1 MTVLPKF
8 ELLEDRIVLDGEAQV
23 TVDAPADVEIGAQDV
38 EFTLTF
44 DNVDPT
50 DTGFVPFI
58 DVILPTLGPDGDDGV
73 TFDGATFLGGSVV
86 TTEIVFD
93 AAGEA
98 LHPIAL
104 DSFGDPLVVT
114 GTPGDTLLVFEL
126 PFGSFSAGNP
136 PVDVVMTLDFSDQ
149 ADLDEEFVIQT
160 RGGFAFG
167 GDPLNNPQTDP
178 STVSAFGTT
187 TVGQTLFDI
196 QKQTLSG
203 GGVLAEN
210 EAATGPSYVYTY
222 QILVDVAPGQTL
234 TDFNLVDNLPPE
246 IVYLGNLSVSPAAD
260 VNVEPTAGQIAG
272 PGNDLLDLTFASI
285 TGTAVVTFDYFID
298 EFAANETDPTLN
310 DSSGDPAP
318 VQNGVQGSGT
328 WDPLDEDDATQSV
341 SDSALNEIEAVS
353 LAVQKGVA
361 VFEDTDLPGV
371 VSPGDVYEFTLDIQV
386 SDYFTYGDLV
396 ITDILGNGW
405 EYLNAPGFTPTLTT
419 VESNGGSLTSEVLTP
434 NESTSFD
441 TATGETTV
449 VWDISQALL
458 DAGQDAFLTGDDADG
473 TVNLQS
479 TTATISYFARV
490 LDEFVDDG
498 DVGDIAFN
506 QGDLLQNNA
515 QITATVR
522 DNDTPTTVLGTESDE
537 TGAGIQTP
545 FGFIESK
552 SVAFLNGVAPDPDV
566 PIAAGDQVTFSII
579 YNAPL
584 GAFEQL
590 NITDN
595 LPQNVFDAA
604 ELTVFNNVVSAGPPA
619 PGEAQFGLAS
629 QAYIDAG
636 GGIPALSNVPA
647 DNQIDFD
654 FGTFTSDPRG
664 EVQIE
669 ILFTTTVIDAVFEDG
684 LLLTNQATA
693 FESNS
698 TSSSVDTTAIANF
711 IFSQPDLEITKGVIA
726 TDSVDPSTSFTDPV
740 GPVSFSAPGSAGAR
754 FSDTISSDSLG
765 TTPVDA
771 NVENIDA
778 GDIVSFAIVVENTGQ
793 APNGAFDVQ
802 IEDTLP
808 PGFVIPASGLNL
820 TVTDGTGS
828 RVIGFTGDLFSG
840 GILLDDRGSEG
851 ALSAFDPTAGDNLV
865 VITYDLEA
873 AQSVTSNDVIENTA
887 TVANFAAFE
896 STPSNTAI
904 NRATPDLTD
913 DASASV
919 EDVQVS
925 KRLVDRE
932 FGVQGN
938 SEVLV
943 GEEFTFEVEIDLQEA
958 TYENA
963 VLSDTVRSGGAFGDF
978 EILSA
983 EITGWD
989 TSVLTSSNGITLGS
1003 AGAVA
1008 ADGNSVSFDLGT
1020 LVNLG
1025 NNDVSDDVITFE
1037 VTARSLGSQDEG
1049 AGDRLANTG
1058 RFQADGVSSAA
1069 SNGVNLIEPQL
1080 TIDKS
1085 ASPNIVQA
1093 GETVSYQI
1101 VVDNPIASRDAPAFD
1116 LELTDLLDPNVV
1128 LVAGS
1133 VNVVG
1138 GTGVSIVNGNGTG
1151 DTDIEITAD
1160 ELGVNDTLTITY
1172 EATVLASVES
1182 GIIIDNTA
1190 NVTFDSLP
1198 TDDAD
1203 DERDFSISDD
1213 AEVATA
1219 AASID
1224 KSITDTS
1231 NADTDGGDLSIGE
1244 TVTYD
1249 ITIVLPEGTNSNATL
1264 VDTLPTT
1271 PGTLTLVSSEVI
1283 SIGDNITGSLLAAG
1297 AAGTVVGDDVVFE
1310 FGTLSNVND
1319 LVQNGDDEIVVRIV
1333 AQLNDLPDNMS
1344 GDTLV
1349 NTARFITDNTDVS
1362 DTAVVEVVEPVLGI
1376 DKVADVS
1383 EADAGD
1389 TVTYTI
1395 TSSNSGNGPAYDIVL
1410 DDGVVDPS
1418 IVAGTPPVASIR
1430 ILDGATDVTP
1440 SLGADAPSVT
1450 FPTGTGGL
1458 QAIVPVLLPGQTI
1471 EVVFETVVVDAVAF
1485 DSTFSNEA
1493 TITRFDTDPAGD
1505 TTDPDDGRVFTG
1517 PSDSV
1522 EIDTPP
1528 PGIEKTLVGTDD
1540 PNTLGADVGVSET
1553 LTYEIELTLPEGTS
1567 DILVVDDLPEGL
1579 TPISAVITTM
1589 DASITSDNLAQGDS
1603 DISSGFISVGS
1614 DGGFEFDFGTVTNPG
1629 DNLAA
1634 NDAIVL
1640 TVTAQVADVVTV
1652 SDGVTLT
1659 NEATISLIDPLSGA
1673 VLIDPDTGAPQS
1685 FSDDASANVVEPELD
1700 IDKTVLPTTADAGD
1714 TVAYTILSQNI
1725 GSGPA
1730 YDVVLNDPLSD
1741 AGLTIPTPAVGSIR
1755 ILDGGA
1761 DVTPIGTDA
1770 PVLVYPTGAGGLQ
1783 ATIPVLLPGQTIEIA
1798 FEAVV
1803 ADAVTFSTDVVNTAE
1818 VTRFDTDPA
1827 GDGTDGDD
1835 GRVFDD
1841 TLAGY
1846 VVPED
1851 GAVVTTPDA
1860 TLAKV
1865 VVATSDSD
1873 TTGTDVGIG
1882 ETVTYELTITV
1893 PEGTADLVLSDA
1905 LPSGLTAISAE
1916 VISLGSGG
1924 NITTDNIN
1932 AGDTDASGSIVLT
1945 SSSVS
1950 FDFGT
1955 VQLAATDDA
1964 AAVDETIVVRVV
1976 AQVDDIASNADG
1988 ATLEN
1993 DASLDVNDPTTGAPL
2008 QPDPTASAV
2017 VEIVEP
2023 DLTIDKSGPIA
2034 ANPGDVVPYVVTIT
2048 NTGTGPA
2055 HDVFFE
2061 DLLSDPELALTGTPS
2076 FEIDSTTI
2084 TPAVTLVGDGF
2095 SALIGSL
2102 QPGETL
2108 TVTYDAVLATTAP
2121 EAQSFPNIALIEYD
2135 TVPDGD
2141 PDTPGARSFTDQDDH
2156 AVATVPVVSK
2166 EATGSSLTPTGSGEF
2181 DGTDFDLVVGE
2192 EVTYTLTLVLPEV
2205 SMDSVVLQ
2213 DTLPDGLAFV
2223 SAGFVSQGGQV
2234 SGADDV
2240 VINNSGAVTTFDF
2253 GTVDNTADGALNTD
2267 DQVIVELTAVVVDVA
2282 AAIDGASLINTS
2294 TLDVI
2299 AAGGIVLDQASDTA
2313 AVDIVEP
2320 ELAFEKSG
2328 SEAADAGDQISYQ
2341 IEIENT
2347 GTGPAFDIFVADT
2360 LSDPNI
2366 SLTSGSV
2373 VATLNGT
2380 ATALTVDETG
2390 DGFSFTF
2397 GQLLPNDILVVTYD
2411 ADVAAGFAAGD
2422 IIENTATAEFDTVPD
2437 GDPSSPDGRTDTV
2450 EDDHVVG
2457 AGPLLTKTTVDSGNT
2472 DTGDGAFTSGV
2483 PDLVVGETVTF
2494 ALTVTLP
2501 EISIDGATL
2510 VDTLPDGLSFV
2521 SASVDSVGVGLV
2533 GADAPAIS
2541 GAGQTVTIEFGAIE
2555 NPFDGSLG
2563 ADDEVVVLVTALVE
2577 DIATNAD
2584 GAVLTNSATLTL
2596 TPEGQAPLD
2605 PVTATT
2611 DVEIVEPDLE
2621 ITKDG
2626 SIAVNPGDDVD
2637 YTLSITNSGTGPAYD
2652 ILVEDELDNTFLSFN
2667 SGSLIASIDGTD
2679 ITGSLSLVETATGFE
2694 VIIPALQPGE
2704 TLEIGYSA
2712 LLDASAPEAQSFP
2725 NLASISFDTVP
2736 DGDPN
2741 SPTGRGDSDDDD
2753 FSVAT
2758 VPFIVKSPIATDF
2771 GDTTSDQGDADLF
2784 DLTVG
2789 ETVTYRYEVFLPEI
2803 AMDSVVLTDVLGP
2816 ELELIAVDVVSFGA
2830 GISAA
2835 NTDPIVTSVDPQ
2847 NFSIDFG
2854 AVNNPA
2860 DGTIGPDDVI
2870 VLEVQARVLDV
2881 PTAASGQVVD
2891 NTVTVNVD
2899 PAGPAGPLAPATD
2912 TAQVEIVDPNLTLD
2926 KAGPLAVN
2934 PGETATYTLTL
2945 NNTGD
2950 GPAYDVLIEDQLA
2963 DGNLSLVSGSVSLSL
2978 DGMPVSITP
2987 SETGTGFDVLVPV
3000 ILPGQTLVVT
3010 YDALLSDTA
3019 PAAESFGNTATASFD
3034 TVPDGDPDS
3043 PTGRSDVITDEFEIA
3058 TIPVLE
3064 KLAVDTGEASTG
3076 TGQGD
3081 GAIFDLSVGETVTYQ
3096 LTLTLPEIDL
3106 SAIEITDTL
3115 PPGLSFVSASVDSV
3129 GADIALASPAI
3140 INNSGATTTI
3150 SLGASTSLGDGTINT
3165 EDQVVIEIVAVVAD
3179 VAAAADGALLT
3190 NTSTLTITPE
3200 GEAPLETQTDTA
3212 DVEVVEPDLSIEKD
3226 GEIAADPGDTV
3237 TYTIEVVNSGTG
3249 PAFDIVVTDVLGD
3262 PNLVLNAVTG
3272 ATINGS
3278 DVLGSLTITP
3288 NGTGFETL
3296 VDALQPGETL
3306 LITYDVDL
3314 LPGAPNAESFP
3325 NTATIEFDTVPDGDP
3340 ATPGARTGTDE
3351 DDHSVATVPF
3361 LFKNTAFTSQAATG
3375 AEQFDADTFDL
3386 SIGEEVTY
3394 TLDIFLPE
3402 ILLDSVVLTDTLPD
3416 GLTFVSANLV
3426 STGANLTG
3434 ADTPTIS
3441 NVGQDIL
3448 FDFGSV
3454 NNAPNGDIGTD
3465 DRITVEVTAVVADDP
3480 ANTAGVAL
3488 TNAAEL
3494 NVDPAGAAAF
3504 DPVNASATV
3513 EVVEPEIDFEKSGPL
3528 AANPGD
3534 VVPYT
3539 LTFENTGSGPAYD
3552 IQVIDTLT
3560 DSNLTLVSGSVSVV
3574 IDGVTQAVTVDETT
3588 GFSLLLPELLPGQEA
3603 TVSYEAILG
3612 ISVDPASTTLNTAS
3626 ILFDTVPDGDPETP
3640 TGRTLTEMD
3649 DHGVATIPALSKTAI
3664 DGENPDTGTDAFDP
3678 ALLDLTIGEQVTYE
3692 LVLTLPEIDM
3702 DSVVLTDALPP
3713 GLAFVSASVT
3723 SVGTGIVAGA
3733 PIISEVGGFV
3743 TIDLGSISNP
3753 FDGSIGQDD
3762 EIRVEVVSVVTDDP
3776 AAFAGATLTN
3786 TGALTVTP
3794 QGEAPLDTQQDTATI
3809 EVVEPELSIDKTVN
3823 DLDPLV
3829 GDTITYTVVVTNA
3842 ATATA
3847 PIYNAVVT
3855 DALPFQLSVT
3865 GGTVV
3870 SDPALA
3876 TVTSGS
3882 AAGETVLTISI
3893 PRLLPGESVTITY
3906 DVFVGFQTDVLTGV
3920 TNVASVT
3927 GTSSPDPTNPFNR
3940 ETTTQD
3946 DAFIIAQ
3953 PIPGDEEE
3961 GDFFP
3966 TLGID
3971 DAQFL
3976 PVLAI
3981 DPIYSGTA
3989 EPGSNVTIRLFGEQG
4004 QLTGIRHVL
4013 ADAGGHWIAIFPTSS
4028 VETVYDD
4035 FFSEFKGSEVFDL
4048 PVELLDR
4055 QPIQESASLGEVRFA
4070 EVGTDLNTESYY
4082 VSISVDRP
4090 STLPQ
4095 DNGAFNARTF
4105 YASAFNQQAF
4115 SVGDTLRVD
4124 EVFENVAGLTVQSL
4138 YEASLNP
4145 LGDSLNRFNYE
4156 FLTGATATPG
4166 SAY

>member
-8 ELLEDRIVLDGEAQV
+8 ELLEDRIVLDGDAQV

-50 DTGFVPFI
+50 DAGFVPFI

-73 TFDGATFLGGSVV
+73 TFDGATFLGGSIT

-98 LHPIAL
+98 LHPIAV

-114 GTPGDTLLVFEL
+114 GTPGDTLVVFEL
-126 PFGSFSAGNP
+126 PYGSFSAGNP

-149 ADLDEEFVIQT
+149 ADLDEDFALQT

-167 GDPLNNPQTDP
+167 GDPLNNPDVDP

-187 TVGQTLFDI
+187 TVGQTLFEI
-196 QKQTLSG
+196 QKQTLSD
-203 GGVLAEN
+203 GGVLAES

-246 IVYLGNLSVSPAAD
+246 IVYLGNLSVSPSAD
-260 VNVEPTAGQIAG
+260 INVEPTEDQIAG
-272 PGNDLLDLTFASI
+272 PGNNVLDLTFDSI
-285 TGTAVVTFDYFID
+285 SGTAVVTFDYFID

-310 DSSGDPAP
+310 VATGDPAL
-318 VQNGVQGSGT
+318 VRNTVTGEGT
-328 WDPLDEDDATQSV
+328 WDPLDEDDDTQTV
-341 SDSALNEIEAVS
+341 SDSALNDIEAVS

-361 VFEDTDLPGV
+361 VAEDTDLPGV
-371 VSPGDVYEFTLDIQV
+371 VSPGDVYEFTLEIQV

-396 ITDILGNGW
+396 VTDILGNGW
-405 EYLNAPGFTPTLTT
+405 EYLNATGFTPTITT
-419 VESNGGSLTSEVLTP
+419 IESNGGSLTPEVLTP

-441 TATGETTV
+441 PATGETTV

-479 TTATISYFARV
+479 TTATISYFGRI

-498 DVGDIAFN
+498 GVGDIAFN

-522 DNDTPTTVLGTESDE
+522 DNDTPSTVLGTESDE
-537 TGAGIQTP
+537 TAAGIQTP

-552 SVAFLNGVAPDPDV
+552 SVAFLNGVVPDPSV

-595 LPQNVFDAA
+595 LPQNVFDAT
-604 ELTVFNNVVSAGPPA
+604 ELTVFNNVIGAGPPA

-629 QAYIDAG
+629 QDYIDAG
-636 GGIPALSNVPA
+636 GGIPDLSNVPS

-664 EVQIE
+664 AVQIE

-698 TSSSVDTTAIANF
+698 TSTSVDTTAIANF

-726 TDSVDPSTSFTDPV
+726 TDSVDPATSFTDPV
-740 GPVSFSAPGSAGAR
+740 GPVSFTAPGSGGAR
-754 FSDTISSDSLG
+754 FSGTISSDALD

-771 NVENIDA
+771 NIENIDA
-778 GDIVSFAIVVENTGQ
+778 GDLVSFAIVVENTGQ
-793 APNGAFDVQ
+793 APNGAFDVL

-808 PGFVIPASGLNL
+808 PGFVVPAGGLNL

-851 ALSAFDPTAGDNLV
+851 ALSAFDATAGDNVV

-913 DASASV
+913 DASATV

-943 GEEFTFEVEIDLQEA
+943 GEEFTFEVRVDLQEA
-958 TYENA
+958 TYDNA
-963 VLSDTVRSGGAFGDF
+963 VLSDTVRTGGAFGDF

-989 TSVLTSSNGITLGS
+989 TSVLSASTGLTLGS

-1025 NNDVSDDVITFE
+1025 NNDVSDDFITFE

-1049 AGDRLANTG
+1049 AGDRLANAA
-1058 RFQADGVSSAA
+1058 RFEADGVSDVAF
-1069 SNGVNLIEPQL
+1069 NGVNLIEPQL
-1080 TIDKS
+1080 TIDKT
-1085 ASPNIVQA
+1085 ASPSIVQA

-1116 LELTDLLDPNVV
+1116 LELTDLLDPNVA

-1133 VNVVG
+1133 VNVTG
-1138 GTGVSIVNGNGTG
+1138 GTGVAIVTGNGIG

-1160 ELGVNDTLTITY
+1160 ELGVNNTLTITY
-1172 EATVLASVES
+1172 QATVLSTVEA
-1182 GIIIDNTA
+1182 GIVIDNTA
-1190 NVTFDSLP
+1190 EVTFDSLP

-1213 AEVATA
+1213 AEVTTA
-1219 AASID
+1219 SASID
-1224 KSITDTS
+1224 KAITDTS
-1231 NADTDGGDLSIGE
+1231 NPDTAGGDLSIGE

-1249 ITIVLPEGTNSNATL
+1249 ITIVLPEGTNSNAILTDL
-1264 VDTLPTT
+1264 LPTT
-1271 PGTLTLVSSEVI
+1271 PGILTLVSSEVV
-1283 SIGDNITGSLLAAG
+1283 SIGDNITGSTLVAG
-1297 AAGTVVGDDVVFE
+1297 DSGTVSGSDVIFD

-1319 LVQNGDDEIVVRIV
+1319 LVQNVDDEIVVRIV
-1333 AQLNDLPDNMS
+1333 AQLNDLPANTS

-1349 NTARFITDNTDVS
+1349 NTARFTTDNTDVS
-1362 DTAVVEVVEPVLGI
+1362 DIASVDVVEPVLGI
-1376 DKVADVS
+1376 EKVADVT

-1395 TSSNSGNGPAYDIVL
+1395 TSTNSGNGPAYDIVL
-1410 DDGVVDPS
+1410 DDGVTDPN
-1418 IVAGTPPVASIR
+1418 IVAGAPPVASIR

-1440 SLGADAPSVT
+1440 TGADAPSVT

-1471 EVVFETVVVDAVAF
+1471 EVVFEAVVVDAVAF
-1485 DSTFSNEA
+1485 DSSFSNEA
-1493 TITRFDTDPAGD
+1493 SITRFDTDPAGD

-1522 EIDTPP
+1522 DIDTPP

-1540 PNTLGADVGVSET
+1540 PNTSGNDVGISEV

-1567 DILVVDDLPEGL
+1567 DILVSDDLPPGL
-1579 TPISAVITTM
+1579 TPISAEITTM
-1589 DASITSDNLAQGDS
+1589 DAAITSDNLALGDT
-1603 DISSGFISVGS
+1603 DISSGFITVGS
-1614 DGGFEFDFGTVTNPG
+1614 DGGFVFDFGTVTNPG

-1634 NDAIVL
+1634 NDTIIL
-1640 TVTAQVADVVTV
+1640 TVTAKVADLAVVT
-1652 SDGVTLT
+1652 DGATLT
-1659 NEATISLIDPLSGA
+1659 NQATISLIDPVSGA

-1685 FSDDASANVVEPELD
+1685 FSDDASADVVEPELD
-1700 IDKTVLPTTADAGD
+1700 IAKTVVPTTADAGD
-1714 TVAYTILSQNI
+1714 TVTYTILSQNT

-1730 YDVVLNDPLSD
+1730 YDVILNDPLSN
-1741 AGLTIPTPAVGSIR
+1741 AGLDIPTPAVGSIR
-1755 ILDGGA
+1755 ILDGGT
-1761 DVTPIGTDA
+1761 DVTPTGADA
-1770 PVLVYPTGAGGLQ
+1770 PTLVYPTSADGLQ
-1783 ATIPVLLPGQTIEIA
+1783 ATIPVLLPGQTIEIV
-1798 FEAVV
+1798 FDAVV
-1803 ADAVTFSTDVVNTAE
+1803 SDTATFSTPIENTAE

-1827 GDGTDGDD
+1827 GDGTDADD

-1851 GAVVTTPDA
+1851 NAVVTTPDV
-1860 TLAKV
+1860 TLAKA
-1865 VVATSDSD
+1865 VVATSDTD
-1873 TTGTDVGIG
+1873 TAGTDVGIG
-1882 ETVTYELTITV
+1882 ETVTYELTVTV
-1893 PEGTADLVLSDA
+1893 PEGTADLVLADA
-1905 LPSGLTAISAE
+1905 LPTGLTAISAE
-1916 VISLGSGG
+1916 VISLGDGS
-1924 NITTDNIN
+1924 NITTDNIA
-1932 AGDTDASGSIVLT
+1932 AGDTDASGSITLT
-1945 SSSVS
+1945 ASGVT
-1950 FDFGT
+1950 FDFGM
-1955 VQLAATDDA
+1955 VLVDATDDA
-1964 AAVDETIVVRVV
+1964 AATDETIVVQVV
-1976 AQVDDIASNADG
+1976 ARVDDVISNADG
-1988 ATLEN
+1988 STLEN
-1993 DASLDVNDPTTGAPL
+1993 DATLDVNDPATGAPL
-2008 QPDPTASAV
+2008 QPDPTASADV
-2017 VEIVEP
+2017 DIVEP
-2023 DLTIDKSGPIA
+2023 DLSIDKSGPIA
-2034 ANPGDVVPYVVTIT
+2034 ANPGDTVPYVVTVT
-2048 NTGTGPA
+2048 NTGSGPA

-2061 DLLSDPELALTGTPS
+2061 DVLSDPQLALTGTPV
-2076 FEIDSTTI
+2076 FDIDGTTI
-2084 TPAVTLVGDGF
+2084 TPPITLTGDGF
-2095 SALIGSL
+2095 STLIGSL
-2102 QPGETL
+2102 QVGETL
-2108 TVTYDAVLATTAP
+2108 TVSYEAVLSAAAP
-2121 EAQSFPNIALIEYD
+2121 EAQSFPNVASIEYD
-2135 TVPDGD
+2135 TIADGD
-2141 PDTPGARSFTDQDDH
+2141 PDTPDARSFTDEDDH

-2166 EATGSSLTPTGSGEF
+2166 DATGSSLTQTGIGEF
-2181 DGTDFDLVVGE
+2181 DSTDLDLVVGE

-2205 SMDSVVLQ
+2205 PMDSVIVQ

-2223 SAGFVSQGGQV
+2223 SADFVSQGAQIT
-2234 SGADDV
+2234 GADDV
-2240 VINNSGAVTTFDF
+2240 VISNAGQVTTFDF
-2253 GTVDNTADGALNTD
+2253 GEVDNAADGTLGAG
-2267 DQVIVELTAVVVDVA
+2267 DQVIVELTAVVVDA
-2282 AAIDGASLINTS
+2282 AAVVDGASLVNTS
-2294 TLDVI
+2294 TLDVV
-2299 AAGGIVLDQASDTA
+2299 AAGGIVLDQATDTA
-2313 AVDIVEP
+2313 AVDVVEP
-2320 ELAFEKSG
+2320 ELALEKTG
-2328 SEAADAGDQISYQ
+2328 PQAADAGDQITYQ

-2347 GTGPAFDIFVADT
+2347 GTGPAFDVFVADT

-2366 SLTSGSV
+2366 ALVSGSV
-2373 VATLNGT
+2373 TATLNGS
-2380 ATALTVDETG
+2380 AAPLTVTETG

-2397 GQLLPNDILVVTYD
+2397 AELLPDDVLIVSYN
-2411 ADVAAGFAAGD
+2411 ADVAAGFTAGER
-2422 IIENTATAEFDTVPD
+2422 IENTATAEFDTVPD
-2437 GDPSSPDGRTDTV
+2437 GDPASPGGRTDTV
-2450 EDDHVVG
+2450 DDDHVVG
-2457 AGPLLTKTTVDSGNT
+2457 SGPLLTKTTVDSSNT
-2472 DTGDGAFTSGV
+2472 DTGDAALTTGV

-2501 EISIDGATL
+2501 EISIDGAVL

-2521 SASVDSVGVGLV
+2521 SASVDSVGTGLV
-2533 GADAPAIS
+2533 GADTPAIS
-2541 GAGQTVTIEFGAIE
+2541 GSGQTVTIEFGAID
-2555 NPFDGSLG
+2555 NPSDGSLG

-2577 DIATNAD
+2577 DIGTNID
-2584 GAVLTNSATLTL
+2584 GAVLTNAATLTL

-2611 DVEIVEPDLE
+2611 EVEIVEPELA

-2626 SIAVNPGDDVD
+2626 SIAVNPGEDVD

-2652 ILVEDELDNTFLSFN
+2652 ILVADVLDNTFLSFN
-2667 SGSLIASIDGTD
+2667 SGSLTASIDGTD
-2679 ITGSLSLVETATGFE
+2679 ITGGLSVVETATGFE

-2712 LLDASAPEAQSFP
+2712 LLDASAPDAQSFP
-2725 NLASISFDTVP
+2725 NLATISFDTVP

-2741 SPTGRGDSDDDD
+2741 SPTGRNDGDDDD

-2758 VPFIVKSPIATDF
+2758 VPFIQKTPIATDF
-2771 GDTTSDQGDADLF
+2771 GETGSDQGDAGLF

-2789 ETVTYRYEVFLPEI
+2789 ETVTYRYDVFLPEI
-2803 AMDSVVLTDVLGP
+2803 AMDSVVLSDVLGP
-2816 ELELIAVDVVSFGA
+2816 ELELIAVDVVSVGA
-2830 GISAA
+2830 GITAT
-2835 NTDPIVTSVDPQ
+2835 NIDPIVTSLDPQ
-2847 NFSIDFG
+2847 NFTIDFG

-2860 DGTIGPDDVI
+2860 DGTIGADDVI

-2899 PAGPAGPLAPATD
+2899 PAGPTGPLAPASD

-2926 KAGPLAVN
+2926 KSGPLAVN

-2945 NNTGD
+2945 VNTGD
-2950 GPAYDVLIEDQLA
+2950 GPAYDVLIEDQLG
-2963 DGNLSLVSGSVSLSL
+2963 DSNLSLVAGSVDLAL
-2978 DGMPVSITP
+2978 NGAPVSASP
-2987 SETGTGFDVLVPV
+2987 NETGTGFDVLVPV

-3010 YDALLSDTA
+3010 YDALLSDMA
-3019 PAAESFGNTATASFD
+3019 PVAESFENTASASFD
-3034 TVPDGDPDS
+3034 TVPDGDPAS
-3043 PTGRSDVITDEFEIA
+3043 PTGRSDVITDDFEIA
-3058 TIPVLE
+3058 TIPALE
-3064 KLAVDTGEASTG
+3064 KTAIDTGEASTG

-3081 GAIFDLSVGETVTYQ
+3081 GALFDLSVGETVTYQ

-3106 SAIEITDTL
+3106 DAIEITDTL

-3129 GADIALASPAI
+3129 GADISLAGAAV
-3140 INNSGATTTI
+3140 INNSGAATTI

-3165 EDQVVIEIVAVVAD
+3165 EDQIVIEVVAVVAD
-3179 VAAAADGALLT
+3179 VAAASDGAVLT

-3212 DVEVVEPDLSIEKD
+3212 AVEVVEPELSIEKD
-3226 GEIAADPGDTV
+3226 GTIAADPGDTV

-3249 PAFDIVVTDVLGD
+3249 PAFDILVTDVLGD

-3272 ATINGS
+3272 ATIDGT
-3278 DVLGSLTITP
+3278 DILGSLTISP

-3296 VDALQPGETL
+3296 VAALQPGETL

-3314 LPGAPNAESFP
+3314 LAGAPNAESFP
-3325 NTATIEFDTVPDGDP
+3325 NTATIEFDTVLDGDP
-3340 ATPGARTGTDE
+3340 DTPGARTGTDS

-3361 LFKNTAFTSQAATG
+3361 LFKNTAFSNRAATG
-3375 AEQFDADTFDL
+3375 SDQFDTGTFDL

-3416 GLTFVSANLV
+3416 GLTFVSGNLV
-3426 STGANLTG
+3426 STGASLTG
-3434 ADTPTIS
+3434 ADTPVIS
-3441 NVGQDIL
+3441 VAGQDIT
-3448 FDFGSV
+3448 FDFGAV
-3454 NNAPNGDIGTD
+3454 DNAANGDIDVD
-3465 DRITVEVTAVVADDP
+3465 DRITVEVTAVVTDIP
-3480 ANTAGVAL
+3480 SNVAGVTL
-3488 TNAAEL
+3488 TNDAEL
-3494 NVDPAGAAAF
+3494 NVDPSGAAPF
-3504 DPVNASATV
+3504 DPVNAEATV
-3513 EVVEPEIDFEKSGPL
+3513 EVVEPQIGFEKSGPL

-3539 LTFENTGSGPAYD
+3539 LTFENTGTGPAYD
-3552 IQVIDTLT
+3552 IQVTDTLA
-3560 DSNLTLVSGSVSVV
+3560 DPNLTLVSGSVTVT
-3574 IDGVTQAVTVDETT
+3574 IDGVPQTVTVDETN
-3588 GFSLLLPELLPGQEA
+3588 GFSLLLPQLLPGQEA
-3603 TVSYEAILG
+3603 IVSYGATLDA
-3612 ISVDPASTTLNTAS
+3612 SVAPATTTINTAA

-3640 TGRTLTEMD
+3640 TGRTTTETD
-3649 DHGVATIPALSKTAI
+3649 DHGVATIPALSKEAI
-3664 DGENPDTGTDAFDP
+3664 TGDNADTGSGEFDP
-3678 ALLDLTIGEQVTYE
+3678 TLLDLTIGEQVTYE

-3723 SVGTGIVAGA
+3723 SVGAGIVAGA
-3733 PIISEVGGFV
+3733 PSISEAGGLV
-3743 TIDLGSISNP
+3743 TVDLGAIANP
-3753 FDGSIGQDD
+3753 FDGSVGADD
-3762 EIRVEVVSVVTDDP
+3762 EIRVEIVSVVTDNP
-3776 AAFAGATLTN
+3776 EAFAGATLTN

-3794 QGEAPLDTQQDTATI
+3794 RGEAPLDTQEDTAI
-3809 EVVEPELSIDKTVN
+3809 VEVVEPELLIDKTVN
-3823 DLDPLV
+3823 DLEPLV
-3829 GDTITYTVVVTNA
+3829 GDTITYTVVVTNDA
-3842 ATATA
+3842 SATA

-3927 GTSSPDPTNPFNR
+3927 GTSSPDPDNPFNR
-3940 ETTTQD
+3940 VTTIED

-3953 PIPGDEEE
+3953 PIPGDEDD

-3971 DAQFL
+3971 DALFL

-4013 ADAGGHWIAIFPTSS
+4013 ADAGGHWIAIFPRSS

-4048 PVELLDR
+4048 PVELLDK

-4070 EVGTDLNTESYY
+4070 EVGTDLSSEGYY
-4082 VSISVDRP
+4082 ISISVDRP

-4095 DNGAFNARTF
+4095 ENGAFNARAF
-4105 YASAFNQQAF
+4105 YATAFNQQAF
-4115 SVGDTLRVD
+4115 SIGDTLRVD

-4138 YEASLNP
+4138 YEASANP